1 MYWSHVASLI
11 PCSFLPR
18 LQAYIP
24 SSVFPQFEPHWTS
37 VFGNQKLLEAVLYWL
52 HVIGYRLC
60 LPKHLGRKCLAV
72 LSFIR
77 LCCVACI
84 FLVANDVLHAHFMSM
99 PFNLRACPSVYECA
113 LQFTSMPTIYKCAL
127 QFTSVSFSLRA
138 CPSIYE
144 HAYNL
149 QACPSIYK
157 HALHFSR
164 HMLYKLVMHLL
175 WQKAQ
180 LPGRRNM

>member
-24 SSVFPQFEPHWTS
+24 PSIFPWFEPHWTS

-52 HVIGYRLC
+52 HIIGYRPR
-60 LPKHLGRKCLAV
+60 LPKCLSRKCLAV
-72 LSFIR
+72 LLFIR

-84 FLVANDVLHAHFMSM
+84 FLVANDVLRAHFMSV
-99 PFNLRACPSVYECA
+99 PFNLWACPSVYECA

-127 QFTSVSFSLRA
+127 QFTSMPFSLWA

-144 HAYNL
+144 RAL
-149 QACPSIYK
+149 QFTSTPFIFHNACYSGSKNCPNVW
-157 HALHFSR
+157 
-164 HMLYKLVMHLL
+164 LYWKD
-175 WQKAQ
+175 WTRTNQK
-180 LPGRRNM
+180 N